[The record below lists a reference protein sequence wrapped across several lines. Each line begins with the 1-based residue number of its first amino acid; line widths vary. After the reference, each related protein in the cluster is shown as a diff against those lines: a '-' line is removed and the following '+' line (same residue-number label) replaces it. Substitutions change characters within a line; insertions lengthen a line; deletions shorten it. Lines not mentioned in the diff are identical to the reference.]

1 MRMLMVMTLLL
12 NGIIVVGEPAT
23 ADKIL
28 LLHHPVVVCVTRAV
42 RFLSARRRLRSKRNE
57 RQRKAFN
64 NTMCS
69 FFLIYEAT
77 HNNNENNLSLP
88 FDFGGKVLAREKRSS
103 SLLLLLFK
111 EGRARAYDK
120 KFKSGF

>member
-12 NGIIVVGEPAT
+12 NGIIVVGERAT

-42 RFLSARRRLRSKRNE
+42 RFLSACRRLRSKRNE

-64 NTMCS
+64 AKCS
-69 FFLIYEAT
+69 FFL
-77 HNNNENNLSLP
+77 
-88 FDFGGKVLAREKRSS
+88 
-103 SLLLLLFK
+103 
-111 EGRARAYDK
+111 
-120 KFKSGF
+120 

>member
-1 MRMLMVMTLLL
+1 M
-12 NGIIVVGEPAT
+12 
-23 ADKIL
+23 
-28 LLHHPVVVCVTRAV
+28 CVTRAV

-69 FFLIYEAT
+69 FFLMRRHTTTKII
-77 HNNNENNLSLP
+77 SLP

-103 SLLLLLFK
+103 SLLLLLLKRGARGLTIKNLKVDFDITFNK
-111 EGRARAYDK
+111 AIDYNRAIYILLLYMCT
-120 KFKSGF
+120 